1 MVTPKSRDR
10 LIDRVLSET
19 TTTGVRYYQSRRRLL
34 GRDQLKIKTTFGVI
48 PVKRIRD
55 HGGNIRLV
63 PEYEVCRQIA
73 LEQNIALRLVYETV
87 TREAVEKNDEGP
99 IVNGE

>member
-1 MVTPKSRDR
+1 MLQVLCKDDSRDR

-34 GRDQLKIKTTFGVI
+34 GRDQLEIKTTFGVI

-55 HGGNIRLV
+55 PRGNIRLV

-73 LEQNIALRLVYETV
+73 LTENLPLRVVYEAV
-87 TREAVEKNDEGP
+87 TREAAEINDE
-99 IVNGE
+99 